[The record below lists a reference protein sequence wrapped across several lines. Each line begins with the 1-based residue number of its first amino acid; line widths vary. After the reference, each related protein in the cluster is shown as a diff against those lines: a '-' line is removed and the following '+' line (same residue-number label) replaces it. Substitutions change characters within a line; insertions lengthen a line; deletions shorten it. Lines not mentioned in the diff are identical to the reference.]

1 MKNIIVEKLKK
12 LITEKGDGAFLFLKY
27 LNAGF
32 DDVNQAYNELGLTS
46 PIALLRSK
54 TSQYITTGWG
64 NGYVRIPEG
73 NKYYDKNYNEID
85 VSVHGGLT
93 FSGHITNDGVLSNGF
108 WVGFDT
114 AHYGDD
120 STYWTKDRVFEET
133 INLFSQI
140 YGLSK

>member
-1 MKNIIVEKLKK
+1 MKKIIVEQLKK
-12 LITEKGDGAFLFLKY
+12 LITEKGDGALLFLKY
-27 LNAGF
+27 LNASF
-32 DDVNQAYNELGLTS
+32 DDVNQAYNELGLS
-46 PIALLRSK
+46 APIALLRSQ
-54 TSQYITTGWG
+54 TSQYMTIGWG

-73 NKYYDKNYNEID
+73 HEYYDKNYNEID

-93 FSGHITNDGVLSNGF
+93 FSEHITDGNVLPKGF

>member
-12 LITEKGDGAFLFLKY
+12 LITEKGDGALLYLKY
-27 LNAGF
+27 LNASF
-32 DDVNQAYNELGLTS
+32 DDVNQAYNELGLS
-46 PIALLRSK
+46 APIALLRSQS
-54 TSQYITTGWG
+54 SQYMTTGWG

-73 NKYYDKNYNEID
+73 HEYYDKNYDEID

-93 FSGHITNDGVLSNGF
+93 FSEHITSDGVLPKGF